1 MSAVLSDQAPA
12 KVNLTLRILGR
23 RADGYH
29 ELESL
34 VVFARLGDRLTLSPG
49 SAVGLDIDGPTGAAA
64 GDIADNLVLRAAH
77 ALAERVDALRLGRF
91 ALTKHLPVAAG
102 LGGGSADAA
111 AALRLL
117 ARLNAL
123 AHSDPRLGEAARQT
137 GADVPVCLESHARL
151 MRGIGE
157 ILSAPLGLPALPAV
171 LVNPG
176 VAVPTKDVF
185 AKLGLRPG
193 ETCSAAQELD
203 PRQFNDRDA
212 LMDYMRQHPNDLER
226 PAVAL
231 QPVIAQ
237 VLVAL
242 SDQKGCGLARMSGS
256 GATCFGLFGSDREA
270 AAAAQALAST
280 RPEWWV
286 AATVL
291 SS

>member
-34 VVFARLGDRLTLSPG
+34 VVFARLGDRLTLRPG
-49 SAVGLDIDGPTGAAA
+49 GALGLDLDGPTAAAA
-64 GDIADNLVLRAAH
+64 GDIADNLVLRAAQ
-77 ALAERVDALRLGRF
+77 ALAQRVEGLRLGRF

-123 AHSDPRLGEAARQT
+123 AQQDPRLHEAARQT
-137 GADVPVCLESHARL
+137 GADVPVCLEPRGRL

-193 ETCSAAQELD
+193 ETCGAELA
-203 PRQFNDRDA
+203 PRQLDDRGA
-212 LMDYMRQHPNDLER
+212 LLTYMRQHPNDLER

-237 VLVAL
+237 VLAAL
-242 SDQKGCGLARMSGS
+242 SDQTGCALARMSGS

-270 AAAAQALAST
+270 AAAAQALASA
-280 RPEWWV
+280 RPAWWV

-291 SS
+291 SG